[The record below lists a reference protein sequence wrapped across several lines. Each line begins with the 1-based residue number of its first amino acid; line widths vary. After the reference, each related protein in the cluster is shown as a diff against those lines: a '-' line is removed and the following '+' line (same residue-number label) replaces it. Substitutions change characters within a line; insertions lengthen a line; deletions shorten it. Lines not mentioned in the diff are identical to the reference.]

1 MIINGKE
8 IGVGHTASEQ
18 REVTLDAIRQYAEI
32 SGDFNPV
39 HLDEEYAA
47 QSFFGGRIAHGLFC
61 LGMISKIVGTEMPGI
76 GSIFLNERI
85 DYKNP
90 AYLGDTITTEIKV
103 LEIKEEKKI
112 LNLGINC
119 TNQNGQVILCG
130 TTLVKMV

>member
-1 MIINGKE
+1 
-8 IGVGHTASEQ
+8 
-18 REVTLDAIRQYAEI
+18 
-32 SGDFNPV
+32 
-39 HLDEEYAA
+39 
-47 QSFFGGRIAHGLFC
+47 
-61 LGMISKIVGTEMPGI
+61 MPGI

-103 LEIKEEKKI
+103 LEIKEEKNI

-119 TNQNGQVILCG
+119 INQNGQVILCG

>member
-103 LEIKEEKKI
+103 LEIKE
-112 LNLGINC
+112 
-119 TNQNGQVILCG
+119 
-130 TTLVKMV
+130 